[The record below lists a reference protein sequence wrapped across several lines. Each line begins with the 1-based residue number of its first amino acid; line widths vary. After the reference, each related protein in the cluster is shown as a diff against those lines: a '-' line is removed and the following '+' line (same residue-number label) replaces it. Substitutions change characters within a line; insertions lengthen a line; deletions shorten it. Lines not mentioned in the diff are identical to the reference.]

1 MEKLGLVILK
11 DENGKYVAR
20 GNRNI
25 KINGENIKPL
35 LASAVEALPNVTI
48 LNRVAITDYLVKE
61 NRIYGAVGF
70 SIENETAVEI
80 RAKKVLCATGG
91 ASGLYRPNNPGFSRH
106 KMWYPPFN
114 TGAGYAKGIYLFCS
128 HTLCNGSCWCDGIF
142 TTQCNKTHFKGGHL
156 CSRLNSHGIT
166 GSGIKWWTYRQWLLG

>member
-1 MEKLGLVILK
+1 M
-11 DENGKYVAR
+11 AR

-91 ASGLYRPNNPGFSRH
+91 ASGLYRPNNPGFSRC
-106 KMWYPPFN
+106 
-114 TGAGYAKGIYLFCS
+114 GIR
-128 HTLCNGSCWCDGIF
+128 
-142 TTQCNKTHFKGGHL
+142 HL
-156 CSRLNSHGIT
+156 IPEPVMPWELSREQ
-166 GSGIKWWTYRQWLLG
+166 R